1 MIEARTNGTML
12 NRPEPAC
19 LVIADIS
26 GYTSY
31 LAGTELDHSQDILAD
46 LISTVVGGLRPTFQL
61 AKLEGDAV
69 FVYTLAETI
78 DGSTLQD
85 VIEGC
90 YFAFRRRLR
99 DIRQAS
105 TCECNACLL
114 IPSLDLKVVAHHGQ
128 VIRQRIMGRDELA
141 GADVIVAHRL
151 LKNTIEEALGIA
163 AYAFY
168 SGDLVAAMGLVDPA
182 SAGLREHSESY
193 EHLGEIQGWV
203 RDLEAAWQAESGR
216 VRVFVEPSEA
226 AWSIETI
233 LPGPP
238 AIAWDWVTSPARR
251 PKWQDG
257 VDLVYEVAPGGRRG
271 AGTTNHC
278 MHGKQ
283 AIVEEIVDWRPHDY
297 YTIRFQVPMPG
308 APKLT
313 MTDTFEAIS
322 EGTRHVSRIQRP
334 RGLKDR
340 AMLAVG
346 LPMFEGPIRAGIRA
360 LIPLIA
366 EDAARRRVA
375 GSEAGEPEPPASAE
389 RFLREPLRPADVDSP
404 LPNSSP
410 Q

>member
-1 MIEARTNGTML
+1 ML

-31 LAGTELDHSQDILAD
+31 IAGTELDHSQDILAD
-46 LISTVVGGLRPTFQL
+46 LISTVVGALRPMFQL
-61 AKLEGDAV
+61 AKLEGDAAFV
-69 FVYTLAETI
+69 FTPAETL
-78 DGSTLQD
+78 DASTLQD
-85 VIEGC
+85 TIERC

-114 IPSLDLKVVAHHGQ
+114 IPNLDLKFVAHHGQ
-128 VIRQRIMGRDELA
+128 IVRQRIMGREELA

-151 LKNTIEEALGIA
+151 LKNSIPERLGLS

-168 SGDLVAAMGLVDPA
+168 SAQLVLA
-182 SAGLREHSESY
+182 AGLADPRGAGLLEHTETY
-193 EHLGEIQGWV
+193 DHLGEVLGWV
-203 RDLEAAWQAESGR
+203 RDLQAAWQEESQR
-216 VRVFVEPSEA
+216 VRVFVEESDT

-238 AIAWDWVTSPARR
+238 AIAWEWVTSPSRR
-251 PKWQDG
+251 PKWQGG
-257 VDLVYEVAPGGRRG
+257 VDVVYEAAPGGRRG

-283 AIVEEIVDWRPHDY
+283 AVVEEIVDWRPFDY
-297 YTIRFQVPMPG
+297 FTVRFRVPIPG

-313 MTDTFEAIS
+313 STDTFEVIP

-340 AMLAVG
+340 IFLSVG
-346 LPMFEGPIRAGIRA
+346 LPGFEPSIRTAFRA

-366 EDAARRRVA
+366 ADAARRREA
-375 GSEAGEPEPPASAE
+375 GSAAGEPDPPPSE
-389 RFLREPLRPADVDSP
+389 GRFILQPLNAHDVDSG
-404 LPNSSP
+404 SP
-410 Q
+410 

>member
-1 MIEARTNGTML
+1 ML

-31 LAGTELDHSQDILAD
+31 IAGTELDHSQDILAD
-46 LISTVVGGLRPTFQL
+46 LISTVVGALRPMFQL
-61 AKLEGDAV
+61 AKLEGDAA

-85 VIEGC
+85 ATEGC

-128 VIRQRIMGRDELA
+128 VVRQRIMGRDELA

-168 SGDLVAAMGLVDPA
+168 SAELVAAMGLVDPA
-182 SAGLREHSESY
+182 SAGLREHGESY
-193 EHLGEIQGWV
+193 EHLGEIRGWV
-203 RDLEAAWQAESGR
+203 RDLEAAWQEESR
-216 VRVFVEPSEA
+216 RLRVFVEASDA

-238 AIAWDWVTSPARR
+238 AIAWEWVTSPARR

-257 VDLVYEVAPGGRRG
+257 VDVVYEAAPGGRRG

-278 MHGKQ
+278 MHGKR
-283 AIVEEIVDWRPHDY
+283 ASIEEIVDWRPYDY
-297 YTIRFQVPMPG
+297 YTVRFRVPVPG
-308 APKLT
+308 GPKLT
-313 MTDTFEAIS
+313 MTDTFEAIDD
-322 EGTRHVSRIQRP
+322 GTRHVSRIQRP
-334 RGLKDR
+334 RGVKDR

-346 LPMFEGPIRAGIRA
+346 IPIFEGSIRAGIRA

-366 EDAARRRVA
+366 EDAARRREA
-375 GSEAGEPEPPASAE
+375 GSAAGELDPPPSE
-389 RFLREPLRPADVDSP
+389 GRFILQPSNAPDVDSG
-404 LPNSSP
+404 SP
-410 Q
+410 